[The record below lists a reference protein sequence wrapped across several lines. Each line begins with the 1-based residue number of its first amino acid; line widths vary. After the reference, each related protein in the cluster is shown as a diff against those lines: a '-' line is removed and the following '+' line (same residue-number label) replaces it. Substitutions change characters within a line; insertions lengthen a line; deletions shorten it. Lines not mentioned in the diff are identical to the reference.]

1 MPDLLLA
8 SNLALWL
15 AAALLGVLVYALAR
29 QVGALSQRIAPA
41 GALMVNEVLR
51 VGDAAPEVTVQDLGG
66 GQLTLGGAPE
76 SGAWPRSTLVFFLA
90 PDCPVCKSLLPVLR
104 SVARSESWLDIV
116 LASDGGE
123 PAEHQAF
130 VDEQGLAEFPYA
142 LSEALGRAYGVG
154 KLPYAV
160 LIDEHGNIVS
170 LGLVNSRE
178 HLESLFEAKEL
189 NTPSIQDYV
198 RQQGRSAQLDDRM
211 GIHEKSARTSVTP
224 RHPGA
229 QPDDGV
235 GVHVKSAQT
244 SIAPRP
250 PGAQPDGRVGV
261 HVPAVAAG
269 QAPAL
274 SMPAG
279 KMAAS

>member
-15 AAALLGVLVYALAR
+15 AAALLGAFVYALAR

-51 VGDAAPEVTVQDLGG
+51 VGDAAPEVMVQDLRGG
-66 GQLTLGGAPE
+66 ELTLGGAPE
-76 SGAWPRSTLVFFLA
+76 SGSWPRSTLVFFLA
-90 PDCPVCKSLLPVLR
+90 PDCLVCKSLLPVLR
-104 SVARSESWLDIV
+104 AVAKSESWLDVV

-130 VDEQGLAEFPYA
+130 AAEQGLAEFPYA

-160 LIDEHGNIVS
+160 LIDERGRIAS

-178 HLESLFEAKEL
+178 HLESLFEAKES

-198 RQQGRSAQLDDRM
+198 RRQAGGVQSG
-211 GIHEKSARTSVTP
+211 
-224 RHPGA
+224 
-229 QPDDGV
+229 DGV
-235 GVHVKSAQT
+235 GVH
-244 SIAPRP
+244 
-250 PGAQPDGRVGV
+250 D
-261 HVPAVAAG
+261 PAAAAEQG
-269 QAPAL
+269 PEL

-279 KMAAS
+279 KVAAS

>member
-8 SNLALWL
+8 SNLVLWL
-15 AAALLGVLVYALAR
+15 AAALLGAFLYALAR
-29 QVGALSQRIAPA
+29 QVGALSQRIVPA

-51 VGDAAPEVTVQDLGG
+51 VGDAAPEVIVQDLGG

-76 SGAWPRSTLVFFLA
+76 YGAWPRSTLIFFLA
-90 PDCPVCKSLLPVLR
+90 PDCLVCKSLLPVLR
-104 SVARSESWLDIV
+104 SVAKSESWLDIV

-130 VDEQGLAEFPYA
+130 VAEQGLAEFPYA
-142 LSEALGRAYGVG
+142 LSETLGRAYGVG

-160 LIDEHGNIVS
+160 LIDERGSIAS

-198 RQQGRSAQLDDRM
+198 RQQG
-211 GIHEKSARTSVTP
+211 GGE
-224 RHPGA
+224 
-229 QPDDGV
+229 QPEDGV
-235 GVHVKSAQT
+235 GVFE
-244 SIAPRP
+244 
-250 PGAQPDGRVGV
+250 
-261 HVPAVAAG
+261 PAVAEEQTPPLAMPDRKVA
-269 QAPAL
+269 AP
-274 SMPAG
+274 
-279 KMAAS
+279 

>member
-15 AAALLGVLVYALAR
+15 AAALLGAFVYALAR
-29 QVGALSQRIAPA
+29 QVGALSQRIVPA

-51 VGDAAPEVTVQDLGG
+51 VGEAAPEVTVQDLRG
-66 GQLTLGGAPE
+66 GQFTLGGTPE

-104 SVARSESWLDIV
+104 TVAKSESWLDIV

-123 PAEHQAF
+123 PAEHAAF
-130 VDEQGLAEFPYA
+130 VAEQGLTEFPYA

-160 LIDEHGNIVS
+160 LIDELGGIAS

-189 NTPSIQDYV
+189 NTPSIQDHV
-198 RQQGRSAQLDDRM
+198 R
-211 GIHEKSARTSVTP
+211 
-224 RHPGA
+224 RHG
-229 QPDDGV
+229 G
-235 GVHVKSAQT
+235 
-244 SIAPRP
+244 
-250 PGAQPDGRVGV
+250 GAQPDGGAGV
-261 HVPAVAAG
+261 HDP
-269 QAPAL
+269 APAAQEAPAF

-279 KMAAS
+279 KVAAS

>member
-15 AAALLGVLVYALAR
+15 AAALLGAFVYALAR

-51 VGDAAPEVTVQDLGG
+51 VGDAAPEVMVQDLRGG
-66 GQLTLGGAPE
+66 ELTLGGAPE

-90 PDCPVCKSLLPVLR
+90 PDCLVCKSLLPVLR
-104 SVARSESWLDIV
+104 AVAKSESWLDIV

-130 VDEQGLAEFPYA
+130 AAEQGLAEFPYA

-160 LIDEHGNIVS
+160 LIDERGRIAS

-178 HLESLFEAKEL
+178 HLESLFEAKES

-198 RQQGRSAQLDDRM
+198 RRQAGGVQSG
-211 GIHEKSARTSVTP
+211 
-224 RHPGA
+224 
-229 QPDDGV
+229 DGV
-235 GVHVKSAQT
+235 GVH
-244 SIAPRP
+244 
-250 PGAQPDGRVGV
+250 D
-261 HVPAVAAG
+261 PAATAEQG
-269 QAPAL
+269 PEL

-279 KMAAS
+279 KVAAS

>member
-1 MPDLLLA
+1 MLLA

-130 VDEQGLAEFPYA
+130 VAEQGLAEFPYA

-160 LIDEHGNIVS
+160 LIDEHGSIVS

-211 GIHEKSARTSVTP
+211 DVHEKSARTSVTP

-235 GVHVKSAQT
+235 DVY
-244 SIAPRP
+244 
-250 PGAQPDGRVGV
+250 D
-261 HVPAVAAG
+261 PAVAAE